1 MTAHPLDALD
11 DEVLALVRSRA
22 AASDERRE
30 PDRDVVVALGRRGLM
45 RLVVP
50 TSMGGCGQGPAELI
64 ELTRRVAFE
73 HPSAGWVAMTC
84 NEEATLAASYLSP
97 ASLARFY
104 ADEPAAAIAGSGVA
118 RGSATLTGDG
128 CVVSGRWTYATGCAA
143 ADYWMVVAL
152 VDEPSPRR
160 MCAVL
165 VPADRTKVD
174 DTWHTLGMRGT
185 GSADIVLEGV
195 DVPAE
200 MLGIDDSLS
209 LRTGENAQPPVP
221 DAHPFFGLPSG
232 LRFPFPKV
240 GVAVGTAERA
250 IAEFKQL
257 ADAKTPIFAK
267 QTLAERPDAAQAVA
281 HAEALVRSS
290 YAFVIDELSEL
301 CATAARG
308 EPIDDDQHARGR
320 LACSWALRSCIEA
333 VSRLASAAGA
343 SANFVDPGSVSPS
356 SAVSPAASL
365 GALLADVAAVAG
377 HFMVGPQHI
386 DTAGRVLLGQ
396 PANDLNF

>member
-1 MTAHPLDALD
+1 MSTDPLDALD
-11 DEVLALVRSRA
+11 DELLTLVRSRA
-22 AASDERRE
+22 AVSDERRE
-30 PDRDVVVALGRRGLM
+30 PDRDVVVALARRGLM

-50 TSMGGCGQGPAELI
+50 SSMGGGGQGPAELI
-64 ELTRRVAFE
+64 ELTRRVAYE

-84 NEEATLAASYLSP
+84 NEEATLASSYLSP

-104 ADEPAAAIAGSGVA
+104 ADEPAAVIAGSGVA
-118 RGSATLTGDG
+118 RGTATLTDDG
-128 CVVSGRWTYATGCAA
+128 CVVSGRWTYATGCAT

-152 VDEPSPRR
+152 IDEPSPRR
-160 MCAVL
+160 MCAVV
-165 VPADRTKVD
+165 VPAERAWID

-195 DVPAE
+195 HVSADL
-200 MLGIDDSLS
+200 LGIDDSLS

-257 ADAKTPIFAK
+257 ASAKKPIFAK
-267 QTLAERPDAAQAVA
+267 HTLAERPDAAQAVA

-290 YAFVIDELSEL
+290 YAFVTDELAEL
-301 CATAARG
+301 CATAERG
-308 EPIDDDQHARGR
+308 EPIGDDQHARGR

-343 SANFVDPGSVSPS
+343 TANATAPS
-356 SAVSPAASL
+356 GATAPAGATSL
-365 GALLADVAAVAG
+365 GSLLADVSAVAG

-386 DTAGRVLLGQ
+386 DTAGRVLLKQ
-396 PANDLNF
+396 PANDPNF

>member
-1 MTAHPLDALD
+1 MSAATLDALD
-11 DEVLALVRSRA
+11 DELLALVRSRA

-30 PDRDVVVALGRRGLM
+30 PDRDVVVALGQRGLM

-50 TSMGGCGQGPAELI
+50 TSMGGGGQGPAELI

-104 ADEPAAAIAGSGVA
+104 ASEPAAVIAGSGVA
-118 RGSATLTGDG
+118 RGTATLTDDG
-128 CVVSGRWTYATGCAA
+128 CVVSGRWTYATGCTA

-165 VPADRTKVD
+165 VPADRALVD

-185 GSADIVLEGV
+185 GSADVVLEGV
-195 DVPAE
+195 HVPAD
-200 MLGIDDSLS
+200 MIGIDDSLS

-240 GVAVGTAERA
+240 GVAVGTAQRA
-250 IAEFKQL
+250 IFEFKQL
-257 ADAKTPIFAK
+257 ADEKKPIFAK
-267 QTLAERPDAAQAVA
+267 TTLAERPDAANAVA

-290 YAFVIDELSEL
+290 YTFVVDELAEL
-301 CATAARG
+301 CATAAAG
-308 EPIDDDQHARGR
+308 EHISDSQHARGR

-343 SANFVDPGSVSPS
+343 TANFTDPPVAAPSS
-356 SAVSPAASL
+356 SAVSL
-365 GALLADVAAVAG
+365 GSLLADVAAVAG